1 MWASFEAGQWLGNPP
16 TLPPDWLG
24 YFLSEPFL
32 SGQEPATRYLS
43 QKDQRY
49 VNYKMWQSL
58 WPGCYLPLVWRQ
70 VDVNPLPFRV
80 YVEIDKRKLVPVE
93 SVVHLQF
100 RIRMKMIEMG
110 QKQPD

>member
-1 MWASFEAGQWLGNPP
+1 
-16 TLPPDWLG
+16 
-24 YFLSEPFL
+24 
-32 SGQEPATRYLS
+32 
-43 QKDQRY
+43 
-49 VNYKMWQSL
+49 MWQSL

-80 YVEIDKRKLVPVE
+80 HVEIDKRKLVPVE

-110 QKQPD
+110 VVFNTLKENVASGSESPPSP